1 MMIGCDVDN
10 DYDLFFYHS
19 SGSIIPPDRTQSGG
33 WGKSDDDRSIG
44 MSSSNNY
51 KKIKSINS
59 YEGKINM
66 NNMIVTLRNTKVQY

>member
-1 MMIGCDVDN
+1 MMIKCDVDN
-10 DYDLFFYHS
+10 DHDLFFF
-19 SGSIIPPDRTQSGG
+19 IIHLDQLFHPIELKVEG
-33 WGKSDDDRSIG
+33 DDDRSIG

-66 NNMIVTLRNTKVQY
+66 NKMIVTLRNT